1 MSRENIHK
9 KTTKVMNKKRK
20 KHSDVHELSLIN
32 YDAVEKIVAWF
43 VCGFWSVNLKIGPHK
58 YGVCLHTLM

>member
-20 KHSDVHELSLIN
+20 KHSDIHELSLIN

-43 VCGFWSVNLKIGPHK
+43 VCGS
-58 YGVCLHTLM
+58 